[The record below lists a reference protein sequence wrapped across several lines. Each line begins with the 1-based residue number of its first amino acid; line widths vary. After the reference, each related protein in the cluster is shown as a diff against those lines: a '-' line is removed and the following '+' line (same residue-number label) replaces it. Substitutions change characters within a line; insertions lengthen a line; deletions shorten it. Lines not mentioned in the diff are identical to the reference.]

1 MQIGWIESAPICL
14 FMMNYVLLA
23 QANFVL
29 LLFNKNNLLINI
41 VFTDLLFNLLFN

>member
-1 MQIGWIESAPICL
+1 MQIGWIGSAPICR
-14 FMMNYVLLA
+14 FMVNYVLLS